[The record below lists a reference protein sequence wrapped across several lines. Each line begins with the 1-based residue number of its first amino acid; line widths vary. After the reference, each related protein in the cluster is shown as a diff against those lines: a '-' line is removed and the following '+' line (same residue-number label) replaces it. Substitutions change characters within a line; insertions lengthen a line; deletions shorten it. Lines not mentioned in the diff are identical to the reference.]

1 METSARTVYTMIGGL
16 SRENPKNRKR
26 KGERDDRNETNG
38 DGLFGG
44 LWQVHRK
51 IGFYRRTNVLY
62 IRGYFMNNYDE
73 ILLEMINEDN
83 IDLIIKMLTDYLSQ
97 LEAS

>member
-1 METSARTVYTMIGGL
+1 MV
-16 SRENPKNRKR
+16 
-26 KGERDDRNETNG
+26 
-38 DGLFGG
+38 
-44 LWQVHRK
+44 
-51 IGFYRRTNVLY
+51 YRRTNVLY

>member
-1 METSARTVYTMIGGL
+1 
-16 SRENPKNRKR
+16 
-26 KGERDDRNETNG
+26 
-38 DGLFGG
+38 
-44 LWQVHRK
+44 
-51 IGFYRRTNVLY
+51 
-62 IRGYFMNNYDE
+62 MNNYDE